1 MNPLERGAADLN
13 MYTQQYIALMFES
26 IMMDDHT
33 HSSNTKWLKINCHPD
48 SVTEEWYRDGDMDLD
63 IVKRIIMA
71 DAIHTPTRVT
81 VDHTADRRL
90 VLLTQ

>member
-1 MNPLERGAADLN
+1 MSD
-13 MYTQQYIALMFES
+13 S
-26 IMMDDHT
+26 IMMGDHK

-48 SVTEEWYRDGDMDLD
+48 SVMEERYRGGDMDLD
-63 IVKRIIMA
+63 IVKCIIMA

-90 VLLTQ
+90 VTLTQ